1 METER
6 REITVGDL
14 TFDVRV
20 GGPDRGS
27 WVLLLHGFPV
37 NSSCYDDVADRL
49 HESGLRTIQVDQR
62 GYSPGARPEGVE
74 AYRLEALVDD
84 ALGVLDALDVP
95 YAILVGHDWGGI
107 VAWHLA
113 GKHPD
118 RFTGLV
124 VASTGH
130 PSAMRDAIKDPD
142 AVDDQREKSA
152 YIKDFIAEG
161 AEEMLLARD
170 GVLLRRAGVT
180 AEELAPLREPGALT
194 AGLNWYRAN
203 FTGDVAATSPA
214 HRSKSPPPWCGATA
228 TPRSAGRRPRGVA
241 ATSTATTGSVNCPAS
256 TTGFRRRPRRSWPA
270 RSRCA
275 RLCSERDA
283 ARSGLH
289 RHGAQ
294 NSNPSR
300 AFSRTSGMAG

>member
-20 GGPDRGS
+20 GGPDHGP
-27 WVLLLHGFPV
+27 WVLMLHGFPV
-37 NSSCYDDVADRL
+37 NSSCFDDVAARL

-62 GYSPGARPEGVE
+62 GYSPAARPADVE
-74 AYRLEALVDD
+74 AYRLDALVDD
-84 ALGVLDALDVP
+84 ALGILDAMKVP

-130 PSAMRDAIKDPD
+130 PLAMRDAIKSADTT
-142 AVDDQREKSA
+142 DDQREKSS

-161 AEEMLLARD
+161 AEEKLLARN

-180 AEELAPLREPGALT
+180 ADELAPLMEPGALT
-194 AGLNWYRAN
+194 AALNWYRAN
-203 FTGDVAATSPA
+203 FTGDIAATLA
-214 HRSKSPPPWCGATA
+214 CPPVEIPTTLVWSDADTA
-228 TPRSAGRRPRGVA
+228 LGRAQAEGSGRYVYGDYRFCELTGVDHWIPQKAAKELASEISLRSAV
-241 ATSTATTGSVNCPAS
+241 
-256 TTGFRRRPRRSWPA
+256 F
-270 RSRCA
+270 
-275 RLCSERDA
+275 
-283 ARSGLH
+283 
-289 RHGAQ
+289 
-294 NSNPSR
+294 
-300 AFSRTSGMAG
+300 